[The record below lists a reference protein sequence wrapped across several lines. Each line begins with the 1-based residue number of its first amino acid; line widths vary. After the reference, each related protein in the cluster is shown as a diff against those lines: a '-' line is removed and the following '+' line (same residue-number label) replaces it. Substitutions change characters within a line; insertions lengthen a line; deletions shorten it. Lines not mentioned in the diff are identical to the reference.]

1 MIKLITHTPNP
12 EELLRDSYSMCYQKE
27 INFEKMVQFLKHESA
42 IEHAVFN
49 FEISASRVCWE
60 QIVRHRIASYTAQSH
75 RYTEPSKEDT
85 HYFIPS
91 EIMSLSN
98 ELILEWI
105 DDCEHSHDIYMKWRK
120 RGIKK
125 ETARY
130 VINKGIKIN
139 ARVTMNL
146 RSIVHF
152 ISLRTDPHAQEE
164 IRIMANEMAELV
176 FNTMPNL
183 KPHLEQLVLSKQ
195 H

>member
-27 INFEKMVQFLKHESA
+27 INFEKLVQFLKHESA

-60 QIVRHRIASYTAQSH
+60 QIVRHRLASFTAQSH
-75 RYTEPSKEDT
+75 RYTEPTKEDT

-91 EIMSLSN
+91 EVLQLSD

-105 DDCEHSHDIYMKWRK
+105 DDCEHSHATYMKWRN

-125 ETARY
+125 ESARY
-130 VINKGIKIN
+130 HINKGVRIN

-146 RSIVHF
+146 RTILNF
-152 ISLRTDPHAQEE
+152 LALRTDKHAQEE
-164 IRIMANEMAELV
+164 IRILANEMAVLV
-176 FNTMPNL
+176 FEIMPNL
-183 KPHLEQLVLSKQ
+183 KPHLEQLIESKQ

>member
-27 INFEKMVQFLKHESA
+27 INYEKMIQFLKHESA
-42 IEHAVFN
+42 LEHAVFN

-60 QIVRHRIASYTAQSH
+60 QLVRHRLSSFTAQSH
-75 RYTEPSKEDT
+75 RYTEPTKEDT

-91 EIMSLSN
+91 EILN
-98 ELILEWI
+98 LPQELILEWI
-105 DDCEHSHDIYMKWRK
+105 DDCEYSHEVYMKWRN

-130 VINKGIKIN
+130 QINKGVKIN

-146 RSIVHF
+146 RSILNF
-152 ISLRTDPHAQEE
+152 LALRTDPHAQEE
-164 IRIMANEMAELV
+164 VRIMAEEMMLIT

-183 KPHLEQLVLSKQ
+183 KKHLEKLVESKQ
-195 H
+195 E